1 MDLMTL
7 IHWVNRPND
16 KESDSDEGNENIE
29 NSKIYLDR
37 VVYYW
42 ILQYIV
48 K

>member
-1 MDLMTL
+1 MDLITL
-7 IHWVNRPND
+7 IYWVNRPND

-29 NSKIYLDR
+29 NCKKYLDI